1 MEETLRQQID
11 LITRNLQNVT
21 AKCDIN
27 AIGKTRI
34 QGTCDRLRNVVITTS
49 VDYKSLPNVTK
60 ESNNTEAIL
69 KKDLA
74 KQINKVMKVYRIFKQ
89 GVMKCL
95 FAPKGSFFSWKSM
108 IGIVLF

>member
-27 AIGKTRI
+27 DIEKTN
-34 QGTCDRLRNVVITTS
+34 QGTCNKLRNVIITTS
-49 VDYKSLPNVTK
+49 VDYKNLPNVTE

-74 KQINKVMKVYRIFKQ
+74 KQMYKVMNIYWIVKP
-89 GVMKCL
+89 GVMRFL
-95 FAPKGSFFSWKSM
+95 FPLNDLFSHGNS
-108 IGIVLF
+108 